1 MNIEEY
7 KKAICELVNKIN
19 NDKILKQLYK
29 IAHRYFID

>member
-19 NDKILKQLYK
+19 NDKILKQLYR
-29 IAHRYFID
+29 IAQIFY